1 MLVEQRDGATVFG
14 RDLLRLRP
22 GEFTR
27 LAVRLR
33 VSTVVAT
40 DEDLPRLR
48 FLASDPEWG
57 VHQRV
62 GPFLVF
68 SAMTPR
74 PLPQRLDGDR
84 YFVFLAQ
91 PEGGWASTGIA
102 WSPLWRARSPAGPLP
117 TRQGEVGLLEVEVPG
132 AQGVEVTLHHRPGI
146 AEWAGALVSLAA
158 AGVLLLGGGLR
169 RRSVPG

>member
-1 MLVEQRDGATVFG
+1 MLVEQRDGVTVFG

-48 FLASDPEWG
+48 FLGSDPEWG

-68 SAMTPR
+68 SATTPR
-74 PLPQRLDGDR
+74 PLPQRLDRDR

-91 PEGGWASTGIA
+91 PEGGVGLDRDRVVAA
-102 WSPLWRARSPAGPLP
+102 LARAESRGPLP
-117 TRQGEVGLLEVEVPG
+117 TRQGRSAFSRWRCRGRRVWRSPSTTGPG
-132 AQGVEVTLHHRPGI
+132 
-146 AEWAGALVSLAA
+146 W
-158 AGVLLLGGGLR
+158 
-169 RRSVPG
+169 RSGRARW